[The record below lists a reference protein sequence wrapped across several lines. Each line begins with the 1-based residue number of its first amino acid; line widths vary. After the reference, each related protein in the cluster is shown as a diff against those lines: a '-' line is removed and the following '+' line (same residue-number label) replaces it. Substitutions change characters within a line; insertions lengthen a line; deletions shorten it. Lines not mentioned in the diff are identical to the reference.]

1 MNLWCAFILEIRTSF
16 PLSCVC
22 VCLKKIYIYIY
33 IYRERERERG
43 CLFHITTKNA
53 TIDPKNVAIL
63 FCVTIATCRSIAVFF

>member
-33 IYRERERERG
+33 RERERERG
-43 CLFHITTKNA
+43 CLCHITTKNA

-63 FCVTIATCRSIAVFF
+63 FCVTIATCKFIAVFF

>member
-33 IYRERERERG
+33 IYAYREREREREG
-43 CLFHITTKNA
+43 VYVISLQKMQ
-53 TIDPKNVAIL
+53 L
-63 FCVTIATCRSIAVFF
+63 